1 MPKGTQ
7 VEEYLVKITPFL
19 DMKEYS
25 KVMKDFED
33 RVTKRFGN
41 IDKASNNSEKKT
53 KAIAGNMAN
62 MGKSGLSLSKIIS
75 SAPGKLALVAAG
87 VKIIL
92 EIMKKVV
99 KAATDFS
106 NKMITSSS
114 AFVDKDTRN
123 LMARFGVG
131 SQTAAGIGS
140 VTNLMGI
147 SPEDMKIMTPG
158 QMELFSDLMK
168 QWTDGMNSIDKSK
181 LDKFNQVMQD
191 FQKDLASAKLELQL
205 KLYEMLV
212 ELGPSLEVFFDG
224 IISVI
229 KIITDLLT
237 SPIVKAALELFFYVV
252 GGILQIVSF
261 LVNLLSGGLL
271 GDGLSGAFA
280 QNSLENSKSNS
291 SNNSYSNVTTYNM
304 IDTTTNNSF
313 TGDTNTMFD
322 LASNITEQ
330 NNQYIKTQYWRDG
343 RV

>member
-41 IDKASNNSEKKT
+41 IDKTSNNSEKKT

-92 EIMKKVV
+92 DIMEKVV
-99 KAATDFS
+99 KSATEFS

-158 QMELFSDLMK
+158 QMQLFSDLMK

-191 FQKDLASAKLELQL
+191 FQKDLASAKLEMQIE
-205 KLYEMLV
+205 LYKMLV

-224 IISVI
+224 IISFI
-229 KIITDLLT
+229 KGLTKILT
-237 SPIVKAALELFFYVV
+237 SGPVKEALSTLFT
-252 GGILQIVSF
+252 ILGAILDFIGKLLDIVSGNWLF
-261 LVNLLSGGLL
+261 GGFSSKVE
-271 GDGLSGAFA
+271 D
-280 QNSLENSKSNS
+280 SKSNS
-291 SNNSYSNVTTYNM
+291 SNNSSSNITTYNM
-304 IDTTTNNSF
+304 VDSTTNNSF

-330 NNQYIKTQYWRDG
+330 NNQYIKTQYLRDG